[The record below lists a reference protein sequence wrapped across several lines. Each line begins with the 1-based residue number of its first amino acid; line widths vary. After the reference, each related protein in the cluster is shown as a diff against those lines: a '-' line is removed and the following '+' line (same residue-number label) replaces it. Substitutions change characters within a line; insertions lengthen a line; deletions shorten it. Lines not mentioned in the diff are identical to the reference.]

1 MLLPH
6 FALLLQDAA
15 GAAGTGGPAAQ
26 QSPGWT
32 TFVPFIL
39 MGVVVWFFM
48 IKPERAAR
56 KKHEELLAGLKKG
69 DKVVTKGGLVGT
81 IAGIQDPYLTLQV
94 DEGVRL
100 KFERSAVRGLTDEPV
115 EAK

>member
-1 MLLPH
+1 MQLHLL
-6 FALLLQDAA
+6 ALVLQDGA
-15 GAAGTGGPAAQ
+15 GAGGPAGQPAAT
-26 QSPGWT
+26 PGWMNV
-32 TFVPFIL
+32 VPFVL

-56 KKHEELLAGLKKG
+56 KKHEELLGALKKG

-81 IAGIQDPYLTLQV
+81 IASISDGYLTLQV

-100 KFERSAVRGLTDEPV
+100 KFERSAVRGLTEEAA

>member
-1 MLLPH
+1 MQITPL
-6 FALLLQDAA
+6 ALLLQDAA
-15 GAAGTGGPAAQ
+15 GGGPAGQTPAT
-26 QSPGWT
+26 PGWVQV
-32 TFVPFIL
+32 VPFVL

-56 KKHEELLAGLKKG
+56 KKHEELLSALKKG

-81 IAGIQDPYLTLQV
+81 IASITDGYLTLQV

-100 KFERSAVRGLTDEPV
+100 KFERNAVRGLTEEPA

>member
-1 MLLPH
+1 MTFTSL
-6 FALLLQDAA
+6 ALLLQDAA
-15 GAAGTGGPAAQ
+15 GGGGPAA

-32 TFVPFIL
+32 TFVPFAL
-39 MGVVVWFFM
+39 MGIVVWFFM

-56 KKHEELLAGLKKG
+56 KKHEELLANLKKG

-81 IAGIQDPYLTLQV
+81 IAALQDAYLTLQV

-100 KFERSAVRGLTDEPV
+100 KFERSAVRGLTDEPA